1 MKRKK
6 SKCQL
11 DNLLVLTGKTLP
23 QCTVGDLSVVCTM
36 FCIHQKNKRQLKHP
50 SFMMFRVTLLAVLV
64 KYKKRSFI
72 FTKNEYIYLVLAYKQ
87 YH

>member
-1 MKRKK
+1 
-6 SKCQL
+6 
-11 DNLLVLTGKTLP
+11 
-23 QCTVGDLSVVCTM
+23 
-36 FCIHQKNKRQLKHP
+36 
-50 SFMMFRVTLLAVLV
+50 MMFRVTLLAVLV